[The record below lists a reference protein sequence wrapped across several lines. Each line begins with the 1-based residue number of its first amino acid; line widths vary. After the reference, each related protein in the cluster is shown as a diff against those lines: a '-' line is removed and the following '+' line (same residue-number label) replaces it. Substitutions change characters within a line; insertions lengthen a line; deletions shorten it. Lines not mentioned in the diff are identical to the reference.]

1 MLKLFR
7 TPLTLAAFAVAF
19 GLALTPL
26 HAVRAAAP
34 VINSIGNL
42 TVNEGVALAF
52 TVTALDA
59 DGDALTFFPPVL
71 PPGASFNAATGSF
84 AWTPTF
90 SQSGT
95 YPNLTFGVSDGMTFA
110 SETIAITVTDANRTP
125 IASSGG
131 PYTGTAGAPLRFAST
146 GSTDAD
152 GATLT
157 SVWQF
162 GDGSSGAGPIAL
174 HAYISAGTY
183 TVTLTVLDGTTT
195 STATTTATIATPLP
209 SGNGSPA
216 AHGPAVRLRLT
227 PAETTVDADASVG
240 FSAAASDTVGTE
252 WDVTTTSTFS
262 TNDPRGSFDGTVF
275 RPGAVGTWTVQADYG
290 GLIATAPV
298 TVTPGAVA
306 RIVVN
311 PSSNPEEVPA
321 GARRTFTADGFDA
334 DSNPV
339 APFPVSWAVD
349 GAVGTITTQGTFTA
363 AGEGS
368 GKVLARYGGI
378 VGSSRI
384 TVLTKSVAPAEPSKP
399 PTKRIS
405 ATSTTTTGEVL
416 GTQTEEPQT
425 PATAT
430 EEVAANAVCTNPL
443 HWWGW
448 LLILLGFYLVLV
460 GVMYATRRVG
470 GYVFWILPLALTA
483 AVLWS
488 FFRYRCD
495 TFYPWFPWLT
505 VIGGLIIALFRPLPP
520 EPPPPSSAPPQPTML

>member
-7 TPLTLAAFAVAF
+7 TPLALAAFGVAF
-19 GLALTPL
+19 GLALIPV
-26 HAVRAAAP
+26 HAARAAAP

-42 TVNEGVALAF
+42 TVSEGVALVF
-52 TVTALDA
+52 TVTASDA
-59 DGDALTFFPPVL
+59 DGDALTLFPPVL

-84 AWTPTF
+84 VWTPTY

-95 YPNLTFGVSDGMTFA
+95 YPSLTFGVSDGTTYV
-110 SETIAITVTDANRTP
+110 SETITITVPDANQAP
-125 IASSGG
+125 FASTGG
-131 PYTGTAGAPLRFAST
+131 PYTGTAGSPLRFAST

-162 GDGSSGAGPIAL
+162 GDSLSGAGPITL
-174 HAYISAGTY
+174 HAFASAGTY
-183 TVTLTVLDGTTT
+183 TVTLTVSDGATTA
-195 STATTTATIATPLP
+195 TATTTATIATALP
-209 SGNGSPA
+209 GGNGSPA

-227 PAETTVDADASVG
+227 PAETTVDADTDVG
-240 FSAAASDTVGTE
+240 FSAVASDTVGTE

-262 TNDPRGSFDGTVF
+262 TDDPRGSFDGTVF
-275 RPGAVGTWTVQADYG
+275 RPGAIGTWTIQADYG
-290 GLIATAPV
+290 GLLATATV

-311 PSSNPEEVPA
+311 PSSDPEEVPA
-321 GARRTFTADGFDA
+321 GSRRVFTADGFDA

-339 APFPVSWAVD
+339 APLPVDWTV
-349 GAVGTITTQGTFTA
+349 GGGVGTITSQGTFTA
-363 AGEGS
+363 SGEGN
-368 GKVLARYGGI
+368 GAVLARYGGV
-378 VGSSRI
+378 VGSSRV
-384 TVLTKSVAPAEPSKP
+384 TVLPKAAAIAETPP

-405 ATSTTTTGEVL
+405 AASTGTAGEVL
-416 GTQTEEPQT
+416 GTQTEEP
-425 PATAT
+425 PAPETTT
-430 EEVAANAVCTNPL
+430 EAPDSNAACTNAL

-448 LLILLGFYLVLV
+448 LLILLGYYLVVV
-460 GVMYATRRVG
+460 GVMYATRRVA

-483 AVLWS
+483 AVLWT

-505 VIGGLIIALFRPLPP
+505 IIGGLIIALFRPLPP
-520 EPPPPSSAPPQPTML
+520 EPPPASPAPPQPTML